1 MSETRAASG
10 LYVSGDLVLGGP
22 VLAAM
27 ETICDEVTRALSGR
41 GLIDRLHARPVD
53 LLVIDLEAEDLNLPA
68 LGEIARTHGRPI
80 IVAYAPHVASARI
93 QAARDAGFA
102 AVISRGQASSQLSS
116 ILRQLVAASPRE

>member
-41 GLIDRLHARPVD
+41 GLCAFRKSTSVAMLPVR
-53 LLVIDLEAEDLNLPA
+53 EFKPRETPA
-68 LGEIARTHGRPI
+68 LP
-80 IVAYAPHVASARI
+80 P
-93 QAARDAGFA
+93 
-102 AVISRGQASSQLSS
+102 
-116 ILRQLVAASPRE
+116 